1 MSDYAITLYY
11 NDLENAIQ
19 YGGSTKETT
28 IRFAFQKLLE
38 KYADSKELKL
48 VPEISI
54 KNKQGRIITPDGTL
68 KDQIRNDWGYWESK
82 DEKDDINEEI
92 KNKFAK
98 GYPAD
103 NILFEDSQTAVLF
116 QHGDEEKRVD
126 MKDADALHLIL
137 TKFLQY
143 ERPEVH
149 DFREAIEKFKED
161 IPKVTVAIR
170 EIIEAQQ
177 KTNIELQKAK
187 ESFLEMAKAS
197 INPDVSADDVKEMMI
212 QHILSADIFNTIFDE
227 AHFHQE
233 NNIARELNKVVD
245 TFFTGNIRRQ
255 TLGQIKHYYDTIN
268 ARAASIADHHEKQK
282 FLKVVYENFYKGYNP
297 KAADRLGI
305 VYTPNE
311 IVQFMIRSTDYLL
324 HKHFGKTLGDKNV
337 EILDPATGT
346 GTFICDI
353 IDYLPKGKLAYK
365 YKNELHANEVA
376 ILPYYI
382 SNLNIE
388 YTYKQKMGEYAEF
401 DNLCFVDT
409 LDKSSQHFIQAGLF
423 GVSAENTT
431 RIRRQNERK
440 ISVIIGNP
448 PYNANQANEND
459 NNKNREYPAIDKR
472 IKETFIK
479 NSTAQK
485 TKLYDMYSRFYRWA
499 MDRLTD
505 NGVIAFISNRSFID
519 SRTFDGFRKTVQQ
532 DFDHAYIIDTRSDV
546 RANPKIA
553 GTTHNVFGIQ
563 TGVAV
568 LFLVK
573 STHKQIK
580 PNPCYIE
587 YTALDDF
594 WRKEEKLAWFAENNL
609 QQIEFDNI
617 TPDKN
622 NNWINVEE
630 SEWEKYIPLC
640 SKDVKSGKSLEAIF
654 GLLSLGVV
662 TNRDEWCYDF
672 NKESLEE
679 KIKFFTEFYEKEKI
693 RWNNSDKKVPIN
705 DFVDR
710 TIKWTEELESHLK
723 RSSKLQF
730 DKSKIRIANYRPFTT
745 KYSYVDKIISHRL
758 YKNQD
763 MWGIEKHFDNRVII
777 MTIHP
782 QVNLS
787 FFSSEILVDQG
798 FGSRASTDL
807 PLFRYTS
814 TGERID
820 NITDWGLQQFKEHYQ
835 PSLRGTKQGNEQ
847 SRDEAISNQT
857 TNNKIA
863 SSQPNTKPNAPR
875 KDVEISNDME
885 ITKEDIFHYTYAVL
899 HHPAYRKK
907 YELNL
912 KREFPRIPF
921 YENFFQW
928 SNWGK
933 QLMNLHINYETV
945 EPYAL
950 QQKEVNTKEE
960 PKAKLKAL
968 KDIGVIQLDEN
979 TELHGIPKEAW
990 EYKLG
995 NRSALE
1001 WILDQYKE
1009 KKPSDPTIA
1018 EKFNTYKF
1026 ADYKDKVIDLLKRVC
1041 TVSVETVKV
1050 VREMERV
1057 QVNGE
1062 KVSEWEELV
1071 EDLQPLLQNLPL
1083 IELENDSLDFLV
1095 NNTSFGKINKRV
1107 LAFFVSDIKIL
1118 IKDDDRLLKGLK
1130 SLQRI
1135 AGISPV
1141 PEEIPALMNTEV
1153 TSAYTI
1159 LEEGKTEFIEHYKE
1173 KITKALYLITALESW
1188 LKWRRV
1194 TIIKENSTPTNSQPT
1209 KRK

>member
-1 MSDYAITLYY
+1 MSDYAITHYY
-11 NDLENAIQ
+11 KELEDAIH
-19 YGGSTKETT
+19 YGGSTKETA
-28 IRFAFQKLLE
+28 IRFGFQKLLE
-38 KYADSKELKL
+38 KYAETKDLKL
-48 VPEISI
+48 VPEIST
-54 KNKQGRIITPDGTL
+54 KNKQGKIITPDGTL
-68 KDQIRNDWGYWESK
+68 KDSIRNDWGYWESK

-103 NILFEDSQTAVLF
+103 NILFEDSNTAVLF
-116 QHGDEEKRVD
+116 QHGEEVKRVD
-126 MKDADALHLIL
+126 MKDPEALHAIL

-170 EIIEAQQ
+170 EIIESEQ
-177 KTNIELQKAK
+177 KTNTELQKAQ
-187 ESFLEMAKAS
+187 ESFLEMAKVS

-227 AHFHQE
+227 PHFHQE
-233 NNIARELNKVVD
+233 NNIARELNKVID
-245 TFFTGNIRRQ
+245 TFFTGAIRRQ

-353 IDYLPKGKLAYK
+353 IDYLPKGKLAHK

-388 YTYKQKMGEYAEF
+388 YTYKQKMGAYAEF

-409 LDKSSQHFIQAGLF
+409 LDNTGFHWVGKQGDLF
-423 GVSAENTT
+423 GVSAENAQ
-431 RIRRQNERK
+431 RIKRQNDRR

-472 IKETFIK
+472 IKETYIK

-499 MDRLTD
+499 MDRLND
-505 NGVIAFISNRSFID
+505 NGIIAFISNRSFID
-519 SRTFDGFRKTVQQ
+519 SRTFDGFRKTIQQ

-563 TGVAV
+563 TGVAI

-580 PNPCYIE
+580 ANPCHIE

-609 QQIEFDNI
+609 QEIEFDNI
-617 TPDKN
+617 NPDKN
-622 NNWINVEE
+622 NNWLNLSDNDWDSMIAVCDKNVKLGKKEE
-630 SEWEKYIPLC
+630 ALFEL
-640 SKDVKSGKSLEAIF
+640 F
-654 GLLSLGVV
+654 TLGTVS
-662 TNRDEWCYDF
+662 NRDEWVYDF
-672 NKESLEE
+672 DKNELKK
-679 KIKFFTEFYEKEKI
+679 KIKFFEEKYNTDLQELSNQINKE
-693 RWNNSDKKVPIN
+693 NIN
-705 DFVDR
+705 DLLK
-710 TIKWTEELESHLK
+710 TSPIKYTRDLKKDLLKKKKLVIDNNEFRESQYRVFTKQNIYYASELNEMRYQTPLLFPNKKSENLLIAINQGSK
-723 RSSKLQF
+723 PFNILSSK
-730 DKSKIRIANYRPFTT
+730 Y
-745 KYSYVDKIISHRL
+745 
-758 YKNQD
+758 
-763 MWGIEKHFDNRVII
+763 
-777 MTIHP
+777 
-782 QVNLS
+782 
-787 FFSSEILVDQG
+787 LVDLHFNGDSQC
-798 FGSRASTDL
+798 L
-807 PLFRYTS
+807 PLYRYTS

-820 NITDWGLQQFKEHYQ
+820 NITDWGLQQFVEYYTSGDKFEKIVKEYVDYDQ
-835 PSLRGTKQGNEQ
+835 SKYPPGVLTPPSVFGGIQ
-847 SRDEAISNQT
+847 
-857 TNNKIA
+857 
-863 SSQPNTKPNAPR
+863 
-875 KDVEISNDME
+875 
-885 ITKEDIFHYTYAVL
+885 KEEIFHYVYAVL
-899 HHPAYRKK
+899 HNPAYRKK

-921 YENFFQW
+921 YDNFYKW
-928 SNWGK
+928 VKRGED
-933 QLMNLHINYETV
+933 LMNFHINYETV
-945 EPYAL
+945 AVYPL
-950 QQKEVNTKEE
+950 QQKEVNTKEQ
-960 PKAKLKAL
+960 PKAKLKAV
-968 KDIGVIQLDEN
+968 KESGIIQLDEN
-979 TELHGIPKEAW
+979 TELNGIPKEAW

-1009 KKPSDPTIA
+1009 KKPTDPTIA

-1026 ADYKDKVIDLLKRVC
+1026 ADYKEKVIDLLKRVC
-1041 TVSVETVKV
+1041 TVSVETMKIVG
-1050 VREMERV
+1050 EMP
-1057 QVNGE
+1057 
-1062 KVSEWEELV
+1062 
-1071 EDLQPLLQNLPL
+1071 D
-1083 IELENDSLDFLV
+1083 
-1095 NNTSFGKINKRV
+1095 NNF
-1107 LAFFVSDIKIL
+1107 
-1118 IKDDDRLLKGLK
+1118 
-1130 SLQRI
+1130 
-1135 AGISPV
+1135 
-1141 PEEIPALMNTEV
+1141 
-1153 TSAYTI
+1153 
-1159 LEEGKTEFIEHYKE
+1159 
-1173 KITKALYLITALESW
+1173 
-1188 LKWRRV
+1188 
-1194 TIIKENSTPTNSQPT
+1194 
-1209 KRK
+1209 